1 MVSALCKNYFK
12 QRLCKKWFKGLEN
25 KGGYVMGKMKE
36 WLIQMKEDASELTRS
51 QWIEVHGAS
60 NVWVYDYE
68 QGVSGR

>member
-1 MVSALCKNYFK
+1 
-12 QRLCKKWFKGLEN
+12 
-25 KGGYVMGKMKE
+25 MGKMKE
-36 WLIQMKEDASELTRS
+36 WLIQMQEDASELTRS